1 MHEKSRP
8 RHTAKKPG
16 KTLKQKREAKRLA
29 QQAVLPK
36 SVVPP
41 TGRH

>member
-1 MHEKSRP
+1 VHEKSRP

-16 KTLKQKREAKRLA
+16 KTLKQKRAAKRASAAAL
-29 QQAVLPK
+29 VPK

-41 TGRH
+41 TGTH